1 MPVAAAKTLTRPTV
15 FDDLVNAL
23 VSAMPASART
33 LLVVCAVALSMAG
46 AASCTNTVNGNGV
59 RSVPG
64 FDDDSRSPVDVDGVL
79 LEQSQMR
86 AITGAGE
93 DLTVIPS
100 MDGKLPVDIDQ
111 MVDAVPPPCQWY
123 FAETQTFGP
132 DVEEFHKTTYQ
143 DPPDGALISQGAA
156 AYRDPGTARR
166 AFDGLVGLMDQCDS
180 TPMGPKL
187 VGEWTSTD
195 DSVQSRTGNCGRDYR
210 LKSVVLV
217 EVTSC
222 TFPDSVA
229 DIVLTNIM
237 KKVPS

>member
-15 FDDLVNAL
+15 FDGQANAL
-23 VSAMPASART
+23 VSAMPALART
-33 LLVVCAVALSMAG
+33 LLVLCAVALTV
-46 AASCTNTVNGNGV
+46 SCTHTVAGSAV
-59 RSVPG
+59 RPVPG

-111 MVDAVPPPCQWY
+111 MADSVPPPCRWY

-143 DPPDGALISQGAA
+143 DPPNGALISQGAA

-166 AFDGLVGLMDQCDS
+166 AFDALVELVNRCDS
-180 TPMGPKL
+180 TPLGPTF
-187 VGEWTSTD
+187 VGEWTATD
-195 DSVQSRTGNCGRDYR
+195 DSVQTRGSQCGRDYR

-217 EVTSC
+217 EVTFCS
-222 TFPDSVA
+222 FPASVP

-237 KKVPS
+237 AKVPG

>member
-166 AFDGLVGLMDQCDS
+166 AFDGLVALMDQCDS

>member
-1 MPVAAAKTLTRPTV
+1 
-15 FDDLVNAL
+15 
-23 VSAMPASART
+23 MPASART
-33 LLVVCAVALSMAG
+33 LLVVCAVAVSMAG
-46 AASCTNTVNGNGV
+46 TVSCTHTVEGNAV

-111 MVDAVPPPCQWY
+111 MVDAVPPPCRWY

-156 AYRDPGTARR
+156 AYRDPGTARQ
-166 AFDGLVGLMDQCDS
+166 AFDGLVALMDQCDS

-229 DIVLTNIM
+229 DIVLANIM
-237 KKVPS
+237 QKVPS

>member
-1 MPVAAAKTLTRPTV
+1 
-15 FDDLVNAL
+15 
-23 VSAMPASART
+23 MPASART
-33 LLVVCAVALSMAG
+33 LLVVCAVALGMAG
-46 AASCTNTVNGNGV
+46 AVSCTHTVTGSAV
-59 RSVPG
+59 LAVPG
-64 FDDDSRSPVDVDGVL
+64 IDDDSRSPVDVEGVL
-79 LEQSQMR
+79 LDQSQMQ

-100 MDGKLPVDIDQ
+100 MDGKQPVDIDQ
-111 MVDAVPPPCQWY
+111 MADAVPQPCRWY

-143 DPPDGALISQGAA
+143 DPPDGALISQAAA
-156 AYRDPGTARR
+156 AYRDAGTARR
-166 AFDGLVGLMDQCDS
+166 VFDGLVELVNRCDS
-180 TPMGPKL
+180 TPMGPAL

-237 KKVPS
+237 AKVPG

>member
-1 MPVAAAKTLTRPTV
+1 
-15 FDDLVNAL
+15 
-23 VSAMPASART
+23 MPASVRT
-33 LLVVCAVALSMAG
+33 LLVVCAVAMSTAG
-46 AASCTNTVNGNGV
+46 TTSCTHTVTGSAV
-59 RSVPG
+59 RSAPG
-64 FDDDSRSPVDVDGVL
+64 LDDGSQSPVDVDGVL

-111 MVDAVPPPCQWY
+111 MAEAVPPPCQWY

-143 DPPDGALISQGAA
+143 DPPEGALISQGAA
-156 AYRDPGTARR
+156 AYRDSDTARR
-166 AFDGLVGLMDQCDS
+166 AFDGLVELMDRCDS
-180 TPMGPKL
+180 TPMGPTL

-229 DIVLTNIM
+229 DIVLTNIVA
-237 KKVPS
+237 KVPG